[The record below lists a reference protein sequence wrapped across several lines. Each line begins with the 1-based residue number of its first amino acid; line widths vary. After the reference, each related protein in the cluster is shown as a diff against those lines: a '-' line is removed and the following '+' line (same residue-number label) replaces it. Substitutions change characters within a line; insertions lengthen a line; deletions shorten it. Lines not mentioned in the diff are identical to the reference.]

1 MKYEDLSQE
10 QHLFIDLAL
19 QGENIL
25 VDACIGSGREKL
37 EVSHGKLSLG
47 ERALN
52 LETC

>member
-25 VDACIGSGREKL
+25 VDACIGSGKTTAIQTL
-37 EVSHGKLSLG
+37 CGLMAADTLIIF
-47 ERALN
+47 L
-52 LETC
+52 T